1 MAVRILR
8 KIIVFKVNFRGYSPF
23 FASAGEPLS
32 AAANKIGSNPPRN
45 TADDASARLTA
56 LDGLR
61 WRQYARLSVFRSFV
75 LKRASRHLLDFRKI
89 CLKIAAHKN
98 NL

>member
-8 KIIVFKVNFRGYSPF
+8 KIIFFKTNFEAIRRF
-23 FASAGEPLS
+23 FASAGKPLS
-32 AAANKIGSNPPRN
+32 AAANKISLQFALYGKR
-45 TADDASARLTA
+45 DASARLTA

-61 WRQYARLSVFRSFV
+61 RRQYARLSAFRSF
-75 LKRASRHLLDFRKI
+75 ASNLANRHLLDFRKI